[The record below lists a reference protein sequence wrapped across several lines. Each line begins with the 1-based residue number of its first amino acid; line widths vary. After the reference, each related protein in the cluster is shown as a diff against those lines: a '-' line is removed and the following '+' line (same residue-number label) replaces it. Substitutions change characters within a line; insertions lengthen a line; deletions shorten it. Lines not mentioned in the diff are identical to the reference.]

1 MIQVRIAKTFPPGR
15 ESAGFTLDVEF
26 AAGPGVTALFGNSGS
41 GKTLTADSIAGL
53 AKPDSGRILLND
65 RLLFDAVAHVN
76 LPARLRRCGYVFQ
89 NYALFPHMTVR
100 ENLAFAANSPPRLE
114 KHRRINELLERFRL
128 NDLAGRY
135 PGELSGGQ
143 QQRGSIAR
151 ALIAQPEAL
160 LLDEPARGL
169 DRLLRTELYA
179 AIEEVRALKIPV
191 LLVTHGVEELF
202 ALAENVLVYDAGR
215 IVRQAKPLDLLRN
228 PGSEAVAELLGDF
241 VLLDAEI
248 IALDPGRQTS
258 RLRVLNEELQAPYL
272 QGCFKGDKIRVCPRP
287 EELRIHGMPGPNRI
301 RFVLRRVIER
311 SQGIRVEFHNGI
323 LVDLSRE
330 AWRDVSDST
339 ALWVEFPAASLR
351 KLA

>member
-1 MIQVRIAKTFPPGR
+1 MIQVRIAKAFAPGKD
-15 ESAGFTLDVEF
+15 SVGFNLDVEF
-26 AAGPGVTALFGNSGS
+26 AAGPGVTVLFGNSGS

-53 AKPDSGRILLND
+53 ATPDTGRILIND
-65 RLLFDAVAHVN
+65 RLLFDAAAQVN
-76 LPARLRRCGYVFQ
+76 LPARMRRCGYVFQ

-100 ENLAFAANSPPRLE
+100 ENLAFAANSLPRLE

-128 NDLAGRY
+128 GDLAGRH

-169 DRLLRTELYA
+169 DQQLRTELYA

-202 ALAENVLVYDAGR
+202 ALAENVLVYNAGR
-215 IVRQAKPLDLLRN
+215 IVRQAKPLELLRN
-228 PGSEAVAELLGDF
+228 PGSEAVAQLLGDF
-241 VLLDAEI
+241 VLLNTEV

-258 RLRVLNEELQAPYL
+258 RLRVLSEELEGPYL
-272 QGCFKGDKIRVCPRP
+272 QGCFKGDRIRVCPRP
-287 EELRIHGMPGPNRI
+287 EELRIHAKPGPNRI
-301 RFVLRRVIER
+301 RIALRRVIER
-311 SQGIRVEFHNGI
+311 PQGIRAEFEDGVI
-323 LVDLSRE
+323 VDLTHE
-330 AWRDVSDST
+330 AWRDLSNST
-339 ALWVEFPAASLR
+339 AFWVEFPAASLR